1 MKFVSGQRAKGRGHR
16 EGQRLKGKGKV
27 EGKREKGERLNH
39 MKEIL
44 RRLRVVPVIVIDS
57 ADRALGL
64 ADALV
69 AGGLPC
75 AEVTFRTPAAGE
87 ALRRIA
93 AERPDVIVG
102 AGTVLSPEQAAD
114 ARDAGARFVV
124 SPGLNR
130 RVVEWCRSH
139 DLPVFPGICTP
150 TEIEAA
156 LECGLDVVKFFPA
169 EQIGGLKYLKAVAA
183 PFPDLSFMPTGGINA
198 ANVGDYLGFSRV
210 VACGGSWM
218 APQDWI
224 AAGAFDRIRQAVED
238 VVALTRHAKDPARS

>member
-1 MKFVSGQRAKGRGHR
+1 
-16 EGQRLKGKGKV
+16 
-27 EGKREKGERLNH
+27 
-39 MKEIL
+39 MKESL

-57 ADRALGL
+57 ADQALGL
-64 ADALV
+64 ADALL
-69 AGGLPC
+69 AGDLPC
-75 AEVTFRTPAAGE
+75 AEITFRTPAAAE

-93 AERPDVIVG
+93 AERPDVVVG
-102 AGTVLSPEQAAD
+102 AGTVLSTEQAAR
-114 ARDAGARFVV
+114 AKEAGARFIV

-130 RVVEWCRSH
+130 RVVEWCQSH
-139 DLPVFPGICTP
+139 DLPIFPGVCTP

-198 ANVGDYLGFSRV
+198 ANIGDYLGFRRV

-218 APQDWI
+218 APQEWI
-224 AAGAFDRIRQAVED
+224 AAGAFDRIRQAVRD
-238 VVALTRHAKDPARS
+238 VVALTRQPKDPVRP

>member
-1 MKFVSGQRAKGRGHR
+1 
-16 EGQRLKGKGKV
+16 
-27 EGKREKGERLNH
+27 
-39 MKEIL
+39 MKESL

-57 ADRALGL
+57 ADQALGL
-64 ADALV
+64 ADALL
-69 AGGLPC
+69 AGDLPC
-75 AEVTFRTPAAGE
+75 AEITFRTPAAAD

-93 AERPDVIVG
+93 AERPDVVVG
-102 AGTVLSPEQAAD
+102 AGTVLSTEQAAR
-114 ARDAGARFVV
+114 AKEAGARFIV

-130 RVVEWCRSH
+130 RVVEWCQSH
-139 DLPVFPGICTP
+139 DLPIFPGVCTP

-198 ANVGDYLGFSRV
+198 ANIGDYLGFRRV

-218 APQDWI
+218 APQEWI
-224 AAGAFDRIRQAVED
+224 AAGAFGRIRQAVRD
-238 VVALTRHAKDPARS
+238 VVALTRQPKDPVRP

>member
-1 MKFVSGQRAKGRGHR
+1 MKDV
-16 EGQRLKGKGKV
+16 
-27 EGKREKGERLNH
+27 
-39 MKEIL
+39 L

-57 ADRALGL
+57 ADRAIGL
-64 ADALV
+64 ADALL

-75 AEVTFRTPAAGE
+75 AEITFRTPAAAE

-93 AERPDVIVG
+93 AERPDVMVG
-102 AGTVLSPEQAAD
+102 AGTVLSPEQAAK

-139 DLPVFPGICTP
+139 DLPIFPGICTP

-156 LECGLDVVKFFPA
+156 LESGLDVVKFFPA
-169 EQIGGLKYLKAVAA
+169 EQIGGLAYLKAVAA

-198 ANVGDYLGFSRV
+198 TNVGDYLGFARV

-218 APQDWI
+218 APQAWI
-224 AAGAFDRIRQAVED
+224 AAGAFDRIRDAVEK
-238 VVALTRHAKDPARS
+238 VVALTQPAKDPAHP